1 MEELTFKQPSTADR
15 RFASLL
21 VIAQVILL
29 AVITALPRRTHWP
42 VPRALRRAGYLGIA
56 AGGCLAAVGAASLD
70 RGLTA
75 LPLPNDRAQLRTGGL
90 YRWVRHPIYS
100 GLLTGAAARA
110 AISGNR
116 WALVSFMALAGLLT
130 GKARFEE
137 RHLTA
142 RFPGYAGYAA
152 HTPRF
157 LPRLRQGSK
166 PNTRGRPSPGMTK

>member
-1 MEELTFKQPSTADR
+1 MEELTFKQPSTAER

-29 AVITALPRRTHWP
+29 AVISALPRRTHWP

-75 LPLPNDRAQLRTGGL
+75 SPLPNDRARLRTRGL

-100 GLLTGAAARA
+100 GLLIGAAARA

-130 GKARFEE
+130 GKARFGNGISP
-137 RHLTA
+137 HDSPATQGTQL
-142 RFPGYAGYAA
+142 
-152 HTPRF
+152 TPR
-157 LPRLRQGSK
+157 GSFQDFDRAAS
-166 PNTRGRPSPGMTK
+166 TTSA